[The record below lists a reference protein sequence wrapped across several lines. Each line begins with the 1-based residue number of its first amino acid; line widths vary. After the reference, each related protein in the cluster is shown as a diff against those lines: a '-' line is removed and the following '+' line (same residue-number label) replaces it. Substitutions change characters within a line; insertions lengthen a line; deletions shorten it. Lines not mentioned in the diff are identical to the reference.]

1 MQILVYILSAFSI
14 ITILLSAILKN
25 KTTIMF
31 LYVLDDIWLIGVY
44 LLLGKYL
51 GMVLVGI
58 LTIKTL
64 VFFLFSLKKIKPNIW
79 MLILFEALIIGA
91 SIFLWQNWFDIFM
104 LVNSIL
110 MTYATWQDN
119 VKVLKIACIV
129 RCCLLMTYNTL
140 VRAYLYVVS
149 NFIEGVSSTICL
161 IDIFKK
167 EKISKSQVTKDS
179 KDK

>member
-1 MQILVYILSAFSI
+1 
-14 ITILLSAILKN
+14 
-25 KTTIMF
+25 
-31 LYVLDDIWLIGVY
+31 
-44 LLLGKYL
+44 
-51 GMVLVGI
+51 
-58 LTIKTL
+58 
-64 VFFLFSLKKIKPNIW
+64 